1 MEVIY
6 KKDLVDK
13 VKEKYDI
20 NKSTASDLV
29 DFIFEEISNSILDE
43 KKVVITNFAGFRV
56 KKGKTT
62 GKNHFSCSVSTNLK
76 KRIKQLD

>member
-13 VKEKYDI
+13 IKEKYDI
-20 NKSTASDLV
+20 NKSTASDLI

-43 KKVVITNFAGFRV
+43 KKVVITNFAGFKV
-56 KKGKTT
+56 KKGKEEW
-62 GKNHFSCSVSTNLK
+62 
-76 KRIKQLD
+76 